1 MGPSLINA
9 FVVSSSKG
17 YPRYCEAQSLA
28 DGTTIL
34 TGGRSRRG
42 KLRGP
47 PGSRDL
53 QVRLFVSCRLYVI
66 THYFLSSYY
75 KVDSFFSNETLDQD
89 GDFYFCFVFCS

>member
-1 MGPSLINA
+1 MDN
-9 FVVSSSKG
+9 FFKHSSKG
-17 YPRYCEAQSLA
+17 YPRYCEAQTLA

-53 QVRLFVSCRLYVI
+53 QVKKNVLLFPKV
-66 THYFLSSYY
+66 YFLY
-75 KVDSFFSNETLDQD
+75 
-89 GDFYFCFVFCS
+89 

>member
-1 MGPSLINA
+1 MC
-9 FVVSSSKG
+9 SSKG

-53 QVRLFVSCRLYVI
+53 QVTKIYMTFVYACNYVAQKV
-66 THYFLSSYY
+66 LSASIQSFY
-75 KVDSFFSNETLDQD
+75 KIL
-89 GDFYFCFVFCS
+89 